1 MRVWK
6 MHAFTEVW
14 DNKKKIDIEN
24 LKKKKIFGM
33 FIHWSSGKI
42 IFINFGMENVYS

>member
-24 LKKKKIFGM
+24 LKKKNI
-33 FIHWSSGKI
+33 W
-42 IFINFGMENVYS
+42 NVYTLVIRKNNIH

>member
-14 DNKKKIDIEN
+14 DNKKKIDIGN
-24 LKKKKIFGM
+24 LKKKKYLECLYIG
-33 FIHWSSGKI
+33 HQEK
-42 IFINFGMENVYS
+42 